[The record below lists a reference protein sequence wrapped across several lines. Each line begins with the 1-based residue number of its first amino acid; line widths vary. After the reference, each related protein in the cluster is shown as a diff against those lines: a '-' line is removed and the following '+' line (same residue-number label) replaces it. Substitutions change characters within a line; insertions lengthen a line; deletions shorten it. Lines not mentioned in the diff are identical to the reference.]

1 MIRLENVSK
10 TFQVKRSQVHALQ
23 KVSLHVKKGE
33 IFGVIGYSGAGKST
47 LVRCVNLLEKPTEGR
62 VFVAGNELTSMSHH
76 DLNEARR
83 NIGMIFQGFNL
94 LKTATVRENVA
105 LPLRLSGVPKEEI
118 NKRVK
123 KYLDIVG
130 LSDREDSY
138 PAQLSGG
145 QKQRVAIARA
155 LAHEPDVLLSDEAT
169 SALDPETTE
178 AILDL
183 LLKINEELGVTILLI
198 THEMNVIQKICDR
211 VAVIEDGRLVESGTV
226 LDMFSNPQHPT
237 TQRFVNSVFADSL
250 PENVVKPLSET
261 GKIVTLS
268 FIGDAST
275 EPALAILSRQFDTS
289 PNILA
294 GHITQLKNATYG
306 RLTVHLQGEQSEM
319 DSALNYLKKKG
330 VHVEEVVIER

>member
-1 MIRLENVSK
+1 MNRMIRLENVSK

-23 KVSLHVKKGE
+23 NVSLHVKKGE

-105 LPLRLSGVPKEEI
+105 LPLRLSDVPKEEI

-178 AILDL
+178 SILDL

-226 LDMFSNPQHPT
+226 LDMFSNPQHST
-237 TQRFVNSVFADSL
+237 TQRFVNSVFADSR
-250 PENVVKPLSET
+250 SEERRV
-261 GKIVTLS
+261 GKECRCRWWE
-268 FIGDAST
+268 A
-275 EPALAILSRQFDTS
+275 
-289 PNILA
+289 
-294 GHITQLKNATYG
+294 H
-306 RLTVHLQGEQSEM
+306 
-319 DSALNYLKKKG
+319 
-330 VHVEEVVIER
+330 